1 MSTDVPKQIQ
11 TNFGLKKLRELSKN
25 KIFVINL
32 SFTNPN
38 KSFTNINF
46 KTNYINKLI
55 FICPVLATNNLGLC
69 NAYFYDSIGI
79 KKITNRTLL
88 NSVNKM
94 RSKMSD
100 KWDDRL
106 L

>member
-11 TNFGLKKLRELSKN
+11 THFGLKKLIELSKN

-46 KTNYINKLI
+46 KKNYINKL
-55 FICPVLATNNLGLC
+55 FLYAP
-69 NAYFYDSIGI
+69 F
-79 KKITNRTLL
+79 
-88 NSVNKM
+88 
-94 RSKMSD
+94 
-100 KWDDRL
+100 
-106 L
+106 